1 MILFCFVWLEG
12 LIVRVCTYHSA
23 GGGGAKFVHRI
34 SASVGSRLQWKQGS
48 CISKKH
54 DDNYE
59 KTVLYIKYAH
69 HPKSG
74 IVQPKCQIVAKI
86 STRSVHS
93 VFFDGDHFIEVCDD
107 AAENIF
113 EWNFVAASCHLTLKF
128 YRFSQIRHYGQG
140 TGGNLLGGGEA
151 HFLVLK
157 CFRGIIMDIFSLP
170 FYAMAPLFLQKIQ
183 KRN

>member
-1 MILFCFVWLEG
+1 M
-12 LIVRVCTYHSA
+12 
-23 GGGGAKFVHRI
+23 
-34 SASVGSRLQWKQGS
+34 
-48 CISKKH
+48 
-54 DDNYE
+54 

-69 HPKSG
+69 HPKSV

-140 TGGNLLGGGEA
+140 TGGNLLGGDEA